1 MKRLAWNVLGY
12 SAMTAMYLTA
22 LWCAVQVQ
30 S

>member
-12 SAMTAMYLTA
+12 SAMTAMYLLA
-22 LWCAVQVQ
+22 LWCAVQAQ